1 MDDSSSPDCLFCKI
15 AACLIPTRFV
25 YEDDTVVA
33 FPDISPV
40 SPLHYLVIPKQHFAS
55 IIEVP
60 VEVMGRV
67 HQAILQIVAK
77 EGLSTTGFRLVNN
90 CGSDGGQVVQ
100 HVHWHL
106 LAGRKHTWPPG

>member
-15 AACLIPTRFV
+15 VKGIIPSNFI

-40 SPLHYLVIPKQHFAS
+40 APVHFLIIPKQHFVS
-55 IIEVP
+55 IMDVP
-60 VEVMGRV
+60 VELIGLV
-67 HQAILQIVAK
+67 HQATRDIVHQ
-77 EGLSTTGFRLVNN
+77 EGLATRGFRLVNN

-106 LAGRKHTWPPG
+106 LAGRKLTWPPG